1 MKKIL
6 KKLTSRKLWMAIAGV
21 ATGIALALGAE
32 ATDISTVAGAVTS
45 VVSVAVYIITEG
57 KVDAEGVKNAVESV
71 QDAVDVMEKEEPAVV
86 RGFAD
91 GNR

>member
-6 KKLTSRKLWMAIAGV
+6 QKLTSRKLWMAIAGV

-32 ATDISTVAGAVTS
+32 ATDISTVAGAVTA
-45 VVSVAVYIITEG
+45 VVSVAAYIITEG

-71 QDAVDVMEKEEPAVV
+71 QDAAGVLTETGVANE
-86 RGFAD
+86 
-91 GNR
+91 NQ